1 MNKSFSKEK
10 VQANAALLFSQM
22 PADQSA
28 YLIGVTPKGQEKFIF
43 DFGINNY
50 TAALK
55 PYFEGE
61 FAMLHLDG
69 KPTGKIAEILEVV
82 LGEDEALVRFE
93 LDGANLRLTA
103 HEFAQKFSVI
113 GGLSRAESGET
124 NRQLLKFIDAFT
136 RAHYLGAWLNEREA
150 AGSGEACG
158 ECDACVQAR
167 GESVE
172 ALGESGIVP
181 EQPVDGAIEAL
192 LSAGAVVEGGKVSG
206 DERLAEQASDESRG
220 AEIAAVI
227 QDLPPHLQ
235 GLAAAIVAHVQGQ
248 RK

>member
-1 MNKSFSKEK
+1 MNKSFGKEQ
-10 VQANAALLFSQM
+10 VQANAALVFSQI

-28 YLIGVTPKGQEKFIF
+28 YLIGVTPKGQADFIS

-61 FAMLHLDG
+61 FAMLHLEG

-103 HEFAQKFSVI
+103 HEFAKKFSVI

-124 NRQLLKFIDAFT
+124 NRKLLKFIDAFT
-136 RAHYLGAWLNEREA
+136 RAHYLGAWLKELEDS
-150 AGSGEACG
+150 GSVEGCG
-158 ECDACVQAR
+158 ECEACSALA
-167 GESVE
+167 GTE

-192 LSAGAVVEGGKVSG
+192 LSAGAVVEGGQVGG
-206 DERLAEQASDESRG
+206 DEPRVEKVSDESRG

-227 QDLPPHLQ
+227 QSLPPHLQ

>member
-1 MNKSFSKEK
+1 MNKSFGKEQ
-10 VQANAALLFSQM
+10 VQANAALVFSQI

-28 YLIGVTPKGQEKFIF
+28 YLIGVTPKGQADFIS

-61 FAMLHLDG
+61 FAMLHLEG

-82 LGEDEALVRFE
+82 LGEDETLVRFE

-103 HEFAQKFSVI
+103 HEFAKKFSVI

-124 NRQLLKFIDAFT
+124 NRKLLKFIDAFT
-136 RAHYLGAWLNEREA
+136 RAHYLGAWLKELEDS
-150 AGSGEACG
+150 GSVEGCG
-158 ECDACVQAR
+158 ECDACAQDR

-172 ALGESGIVP
+172 ALGESGVVP
-181 EQPVDGAIEAL
+181 EQPKDVVLEAL
-192 LSAGAVVEGGKVSG
+192 LGAGAVVEGGQVGG
-206 DERLAEQASDESRG
+206 DEPRVEQVSDESRG

-227 QDLPPHLQ
+227 QSLPPHLQ